1 MKGKCMAIEKESSP
15 GDILVVER
23 RDKLYFHY
31 AVYGKRIIHYIH
43 TGRLGE
49 HIYIHEAP
57 LKELPMTFPLS
68 KFARSRRQ
76 YITDTICIARKKP
89 WKELGRG
96 REEKYDCFQQ
106 L

>member
-1 MKGKCMAIEKESSP
+1 MAIGKKKVHP

-31 AVYGKRIIHYIH
+31 AVYVGNGRIIHYASD
-43 TGRLGE
+43 TGDWGE

-57 LKELPMTFPLS
+57 LKEFTHDVPIIKICTFPE
-68 KFARSRRQ
+68 
-76 YITDTICIARKKP
+76 DTICIARKKP

-96 REEKYDCFQQ
+96 
-106 L
+106 